1 MRLAAWKAQR
11 ANHMLENHEKE
22 RKRRRIEEEKHAD
35 MKINHRADSQM
46 FRVWS
51 ASSHNDDR
59 VTRRRF

>member
-1 MRLAAWKAQR
+1 
-11 ANHMLENHEKE
+11 MLENHEKE